1 VNGVSEYTIESDVVI
16 EAPIEVV
23 WRTVTQPDQIP
34 QWFANRVELDLTPGG
49 AGLLTFENDE
59 GETTHTAPLVVQAVD
74 PPNLFSY
81 RWCHPEDAV
90 PGPDNS
96 VLVEFTLVSE
106 GSALTRLRVT
116 EIGLEGLSWPADDK
130 AKYVEEH
137 QAGWNH
143 MTGRLVEVFAG
154 STARTGSAGT

>member
-1 VNGVSEYTIESDVVI
+1 VNNVNDFQIESEVLI
-16 EAPIEVV
+16 EAPIDVV

-59 GETTHTAPLVVQAVD
+59 GETTHTAPLVVEAVD

-106 GSALTRLRVT
+106 GGARTRLRVA
-116 EIGLEGLSWPADDK
+116 EIGLAQLTWPDDDK
-130 AKYVEEH
+130 VKYVEEH
-137 QAGWNH
+137 QSGWNH
-143 MTGRLVEVFAG
+143 MTERLVGVFAG
-154 STARTGSAGT
+154 SAGA